1 MSWTPCGF
9 LLEKDKI
16 LGLTVIVLGENVVR
30 WVSRWLTQRN
40 GWFSKTLILF
50 NWCPLGFDP
59 RGSCSQ
65 KFLSCYWRWTPG
77 PVSDLA
83 DLDHTPQDTL
93 LLPVWQCCT
102 SPEALC
108 FVLQMTCFAFL
119 QVQILD
125 FSTAVLKL
133 FFWCRLSPKS
143 QIEACRLDVTWICW
157 KVRCIRFAR
166 LFVRFA
172 PECCSGCAKF
182 MVSAAWSLQQPFLS
196 RWKVFWSYQYPA
208 QIVDF

>member
-9 LLEKDKI
+9 HLEKDKI

-30 WVSRWLTQRN
+30 RVSRWLTQRN

-108 FVLQMTCFAFL
+108 FVLHMTCFAFL

-125 FSTAVLKL
+125 FSTAVFKRIFLVQIFTEVSDWGLSAGCHLNMLCETICPLRPWVLQWLCKVHGQCCL
-133 FFWCRLSPKS
+133 VPATTFFA
-143 QIEACRLDVTWICW
+143 QME
-157 KVRCIRFAR
+157 
-166 LFVRFA
+166 
-172 PECCSGCAKF
+172 
-182 MVSAAWSLQQPFLS
+182 
-196 RWKVFWSYQYPA
+196 KVFWSYQYPA